1 MGKTGVILVLLLVL
15 SGPAAGRDI
24 FVSNTGGD
32 DRSTGELAKNV
43 TANGPLRTIAKA
55 LRMAVGGDRIVLA
68 GDTGQP
74 YRESVSLSGLRLSGT
89 ARQPLLIVGN
99 GAVLD
104 GSAPVPVQ
112 QWTHVGG
119 GVYRFR
125 PPQMAFQQL
134 FLDDRP
140 AALVAV
146 ASQAVSP
153 PKLQPRQWCL
163 FQGDILFRVDPGKLP
178 INHQLTY
185 ASLPTGITLFQVDRV
200 TISGLTVQRYQLDGV
215 NALNGARN
223 VRLSA
228 VECRDNGR
236 WGIAVGGASQVAVDA
251 CAAAGNGAAGLLTA
265 PYSETHVYNSRLLA
279 GAGPGWVDQGGRVY
293 FGDKRVQGG
302 RETVSPDS
310 APPEK

>member
-43 TANGPLRTIAKA
+43 TSNGPLQTIAKA

-89 ARQPLLIVGN
+89 ARQPLLLVGN

-125 PPQMAFQQL
+125 PPQMGFQQL
-134 FLDDRP
+134 FSTIARRP
-140 AALVAV
+140 RWRWAPR
-146 ASQAVSP
+146 P
-153 PKLQPRQWCL
+153 PTRPSSSR
-163 FQGDILFRVDPGKLP
+163 
-178 INHQLTY
+178 
-185 ASLPTGITLFQVDRV
+185 A
-200 TISGLTVQRYQLDGV
+200 
-215 NALNGARN
+215 NGAPFRATSS
-223 VRLSA
+223 SA
-228 VECRDNGR
+228 SIRASCRPTT
-236 WGIAVGGASQVAVDA
+236 S
-251 CAAAGNGAAGLLTA
+251 
-265 PYSETHVYNSRLLA
+265 
-279 GAGPGWVDQGGRVY
+279 
-293 FGDKRVQGG
+293 
-302 RETVSPDS
+302 
-310 APPEK
+310 

>member
-1 MGKTGVILVLLLVL
+1 MGKTGVVLVLLLVL

-55 LRMAVGGDRIVLA
+55 LRLAVGGDLTIVLA

-74 YRESVSLSGLRLSGT
+74 YRESVSLSGLQDSSGT

-125 PPQMAFQQL
+125 PPQMGFQQL
-134 FLDDRP
+134 FLDRSP
-140 AALVAV
+140 GAQVAV
-146 ASQAVSP
+146 GSQAASP
-153 PKLQPRQWCL
+153 PQAPAPPMVPLPRATSSSASMRASCPS
-163 FQGDILFRVDPGKLP
+163 D
-178 INHQLTY
+178 HQLTY

-200 TISGLTVQRYQLDGV
+200 TI
-215 NALNGARN
+215 A
-223 VRLSA
+223 
-228 VECRDNGR
+228 
-236 WGIAVGGASQVAVDA
+236 
-251 CAAAGNGAAGLLTA
+251 
-265 PYSETHVYNSRLLA
+265 
-279 GAGPGWVDQGGRVY
+279 
-293 FGDKRVQGG
+293 
-302 RETVSPDS
+302 
-310 APPEK
+310 